1 MYSRKAWGGDVDP
14 FILTKFI
21 KVADDTA
28 EDPIVSLIIYEWKD
42 EDLIGVKPT
51 PDAVKVN

>member
-21 KVADDTA
+21 KVADDTPG
-28 EDPIVSLIIYEWKD
+28 DPIVSLIIYEWKD
-42 EDLIGVKPT
+42 EELIGIWPSNDST
-51 PDAVKVN
+51 KVF